1 MTSLKKKFPF
11 SWPQG
16 IASLLTLSFL
26 QLSGVSAFLAADE
39 EFLVVF
45 CTFVF
50 IYQTWEILTSSMQE
64 FVAHRSQLIA
74 GNLKQMPG
82 LIIQVNTEL
91 KKTFLERHY
100 AKALA
105 LKVSSSVNKQIKE
118 LQEKRELA
126 LQEKL
131 ALQIKQNLVN
141 LVSSRRK
148 GNLQAS
154 IARSFRAS
162 LLEAFYERPLQ
173 NSKKLVFESLTQLK
187 PNLSS

>member
-1 MTSLKKKFPF
+1 MNSLKKKFPF

-74 GNLKQMPG
+74 GNLKQIPG
-82 LIIQVNTEL
+82 LIIQINTQL

-105 LKVSSSVNKQIKE
+105 LKV
-118 LQEKRELA
+118 
-126 LQEKL
+126 
-131 ALQIKQNLVN
+131 
-141 LVSSRRK
+141 
-148 GNLQAS
+148 
-154 IARSFRAS
+154 
-162 LLEAFYERPLQ
+162 
-173 NSKKLVFESLTQLK
+173 
-187 PNLSS
+187 